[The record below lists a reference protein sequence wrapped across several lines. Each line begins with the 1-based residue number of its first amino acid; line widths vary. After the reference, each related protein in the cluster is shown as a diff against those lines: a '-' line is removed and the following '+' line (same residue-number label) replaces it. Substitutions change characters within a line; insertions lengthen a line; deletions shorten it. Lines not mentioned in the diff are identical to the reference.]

1 MTGSIL
7 SFRFFLYLLYA
18 TVLTVV
24 LLYVRF
30 PTEKVRIYCEHRL
43 EQVLGIERT
52 SIAEINYHFPATVE
66 FRKVKIGSLPADGKS
81 NEIVI
86 DRLRLLPTSEGFLT
100 SWALD
105 GKLYTGLFKAI
116 LEIQL
121 AEKIFHLKDIKLEEL
136 DIAAVTSG
144 MPVIQREVTGGLSVS
159 GEYKA
164 KFDQPLTGI
173 GSGSLHLNAGT
184 LHLVRQ
190 ILSMDTI
197 DFEEINILWKY
208 GESVFQI
215 AEGKMIGPQLN
226 ADFSGTLKPPFLPP
240 VGGLN
245 VNGLLVPSESF
256 LKDKP
261 QIDRLVKRLMKQ
273 YKKPAVSFR
282 VGGTLNKPIFRLSV

>member
-1 MTGSIL
+1 MIGSIM

-18 TVLTVV
+18 AVLTIV

-30 PTEKVRIYCEHRL
+30 PAEKVRIFCENNL
-43 EQVLGIERT
+43 QQVLGNERA

-66 FRKVKIGSLPADGKS
+66 FRKVKASSQSTDGKS

-86 DRLRLLPTSEGFLT
+86 DRLRFFPTLGGFLT
-100 SWALD
+100 SWQVD
-105 GKLYTGLFKAI
+105 GELCAGLFKAI

-121 AEKIFHLKDIKLEEL
+121 EEKIFKLKDIELEEA
-136 DIAAVTSG
+136 DIAAVAAG
-144 MPVIQREVTGGLSVS
+144 MSAIQREVAGVFSIS

-164 KFDQPLTGI
+164 GFDQPLTGLGN
-173 GSGSLHLNAGT
+173 GSMHLTAGT

-190 ILSMDTI
+190 ILTMDVI

-215 AEGKMIGPQLN
+215 EEGKMIGPQLD
-226 ADFSGTLKPPFLPP
+226 ADFSGILKPPFLPP
-240 VGGLN
+240 MGRLN
-245 VNGLLVPSESF
+245 VNGLLVPRESF

-261 QIDRLVKRLMKQ
+261 QIERLVQRLMKQ
-273 YKKPAVSFR
+273 YKKPAVPFR